1 MLRLCATAYI
11 YSKRMVYLMKGYYV
25 FHIYDIVLKVVF
37 VLDIIITNSR
47 VIKGIFSERTASGSH
62 M

>member
-11 YSKRMVYLMKGYYV
+11 YSKQMVYLMEGYYV
-25 FHIYDIVLKVVF
+25 FHIYDIVLKVAL

-47 VIKGIFSERTASGSH
+47 VIKGIFLEGTASGSH